1 MMKNISLVIVILI
14 LLIPFT
20 GCENNVGPTTSDV
33 GEISDQPKLIEFS
46 IDPASIQTEHFPIF
60 SVDYSAL
67 KLDGINLTTVKYYY
81 PAPNLNITVD
91 REFVVAANDSFEVE
105 IRNCRT
111 GYEWYIDFGSVGLG
125 GQNNWTNSEVTL
137 SRTEEVTNSD
147 STITYQFVFR
157 TLREGKGYICFI
169 EEDQL
174 GRVSSNESH
183 GLLVGYTADALSKI
197 WLNVDEIKWIYNTEQ
212 GTFSTV
218 SVKIRGN
225 TNVYRLRGMTYGDG
239 VSMAMEIP
247 LQNNTDFEIEIP
259 IAFSH
264 MEGVTLKTNSELLL
278 YGTVGLPKVISL
290 RNPENGGQ

>member
-1 MMKNISLVIVILI
+1 MMKKISLVIVILS
-14 LLIPFT
+14 LLGSFT
-20 GCENNVGPTTSDV
+20 GCENNVGPTASDED
-33 GEISDQPKLIEFS
+33 EISDQPASIEFTTNPDS
-46 IDPASIQTEHFPIF
+46 MRTEHFPIF

-67 KLDGINLTTVKYYY
+67 KLEGINLTAVKYYY

-105 IRNCRT
+105 IKNCKT
-111 GYEWYIDFGSVGLG
+111 GYEWYVDLGSVGLG
-125 GQNNWTNSEVTL
+125 GQSNWTNTEVTL

-157 TLREGKGYICFI
+157 TLRKGKGYICFI
-169 EEDQL
+169 EENQQ
-174 GRVSSNESH
+174 GQVSSNESH
-183 GLLVGYTADALSKI
+183 GLVVGYTSNPLSKI
-197 WLNVDEIKWIYNTEQ
+197 WLNVDEVRWIYNTEG

-218 SVKIRGN
+218 SVKIEGS

-239 VSMAMEIP
+239 VSMAIEIP

-264 MEGVTLKTNSELLL
+264 VGGLTLKANSELLL

-290 RNPENGGQ
+290 VNPESDK